1 MGVERSARELTTMAE
16 LYPLPLS
23 TQLRRIFS
31 QYKAEGTI
39 YDLPQ
44 RSFYRPDPARDVSVR
59 FHGHRAA
66 TPVGPAAGPHS
77 QLAQN
82 IVLSWLAGGRL
93 IELKTVQ
100 LNDQLT
106 IPRPCI
112 HAPNVGFNVEWSQ
125 ELRIADSLKEY
136 VRGMMLIE
144 ILKKENVTHVD
155 DPMRAGETLFDVS
168 VGYDLKGIQSDAI
181 TGWLRSIKDA
191 SATIEELRNEIPDEF
206 KAYRDINF
214 DPKLSDSITLSTFHG
229 CPAHEI
235 EGICEYLMK
244 ELGFHVIVKM
254 NPPML
259 GKERLEH
266 LLYDKLG
273 YKDLEVNP
281 GAYGATIKFEEA
293 TAMCR
298 RLESLAASRGLGF
311 GVKFSNTL
319 EVLNKGEFLPA
330 AEKIKYLSGQ
340 PLYVLAMNLMG
351 EWRKV
356 FPTMPVSFSAGI
368 DQHNVSE
375 AVACGLLP
383 VTTCTDLLRPG
394 GYGRLP
400 KYMTSLIAEMQKR
413 DAYTIE
419 DFLIRYAETGKDAV
433 LAWRQSVSGA
443 SDIRGFTHERSAE
456 QESLRQIAL
465 DAVAVALH
473 SGRGPLRQAIA
484 GPLRSYLRFAET
496 QVPAPESVAG
506 LADVI
511 VRAVAQRAAVLHIPA
526 VIEKLT
532 DNPRYAK
539 PKNQAVPKK
548 IGKKLELYDCI
559 NCDKCVPVCPNDAN
573 FSIEIEP
580 RDLEV
585 EQYIVE
591 GGALLKKPGER
602 FHVAE
607 GHQLANYADFCNE
620 CGNCDVF
627 CPEDGGPYV
636 QKPRFFGSEST
647 YKHDKG
653 HQGFY
658 ISRSDTNK
666 KIIGRISGKEYS
678 LSIEGNTARFSN
690 GVIEVELDAS
700 SHTPQQAKLVAAANN
715 GDSLDLRYYHSLSLL
730 LEGALSGHN
739 FVSAK

>member
-1 MGVERSARELTTMAE
+1 MAE
-16 LYPLPLS
+16 LYPLSLAI
-23 TQLRRIFS
+23 QLQRIFS
-31 QYKAEGTI
+31 QHKAEGTI

-44 RSFYRPDPARDVSVR
+44 RSFYRPDPTRDVSVR

-82 IVLSWLAGGRL
+82 LVLSWLAGARL

-125 ELRIADSLKEY
+125 ELRIGDSLREY
-136 VRGMMLIE
+136 IRGLMLIE
-144 ILKKENVTHVD
+144 ILKKANVTHVE
-155 DPMRAGETLFDVS
+155 DPQRAGETLFDVS
-168 VGYDLKGIQSDAI
+168 VGYDLKGLKSEAI
-181 TGWLRSIKDA
+181 TGWLRSVKDA
-191 SATIEELRNEIPDEF
+191 SSIVEALRNEIPDEF
-206 KAYRDINF
+206 KSYRELSF
-214 DPKLSDSITLSTFHG
+214 PRQLSDSITLSTFHG
-229 CPAHEI
+229 CPAGEI
-235 EGICEYLMK
+235 EGMCEYLMG

-259 GKERLEH
+259 GKDRLEY

-273 YKDLEVNP
+273 YRDLEVNP
-281 GAYGATIKFEEA
+281 NVYASTIKFEEA
-293 TAMCR
+293 TTMCH
-298 RLESLAASRGLGF
+298 RLESFAAARGLGF

-319 EVLNKGEFLPA
+319 EVINKGEFLPA
-330 AEKIKYLSGQ
+330 TEKVKYLSGQ

-375 AVACGLLP
+375 AVASGLLP

-400 KYMTSLIAEMQKR
+400 KYMTTLASEMQKR

-419 DFLIRYAETGKDAV
+419 DFLIRYAEVGKEAIQ
-433 LAWRQSVSGA
+433 AWRSAVTGA
-443 SDIRGFTHERSAE
+443 SDIRGSFAHARSAE

-465 DAVAVALH
+465 DSVAVALH
-473 SGRGPLRQAIA
+473 SGSGPLRQAIS
-484 GPLRSYLRFAET
+484 GPLRSYLRFAEM

-511 VRAVAQRAAVLHIPA
+511 VRSVAQRAAVLNTTGI
-526 VIEKLT
+526 IERLT
-532 DNPRYAK
+532 ENPRYAK
-539 PKNQAVPKK
+539 PKNQAIPKK

-573 FSIEIEP
+573 FSMEIEP
-580 RDLEV
+580 RDIEA

-591 GGALLKKPGER
+591 NGALLKKPGER

-636 QKPRFFGSEST
+636 QKPRFFGSKQT
-647 YKHDKG
+647 YQHDTQ

-658 ISRSDTNK
+658 VSSTDQGRQIV
-666 KIIGRISGKEYS
+666 GRISGKEYS
-678 LSIEGNTARFSN
+678 LSIKGSQAVFSN
-690 GVIEVELDAS
+690 GVIEVVLDPG
-700 SHTPQQAKLVAAANN
+700 SHTPQQAKLISPAKD
-715 GDSLDLRYYHSLSLL
+715 GDALDLRYYHSLSLL
-730 LEGALSGHN
+730 LEGALQGHN
-739 FVSAK
+739 FVSAINK